1 MARRAEGRIFNVSV
15 IGLSGTER
23 EKGQYGVGK
32 SCLCNRFLN
41 QVADSYYQD
50 HISVLSQSDFAGRV
64 INNDHFLYWGSV
76 VKTDDSNNFTFH
88 VVEQT
93 EFIDDVSFA
102 PFMTG
107 RTETY
112 IKRAISGKVQSAEKL
127 MYICKDQ
134 LGMETDSAYPQVLMP
149 EGKLTIDGF
158 ICCFDVSKVPQRTI
172 EKQVEFVA
180 ALLNNALKTKKPVVL
195 ATTKGDV
202 ASQEF
207 VKEAEKLANRKEFKG
222 NVLLVE
228 TSAHENINVEAAF
241 MLLAHLIDRTKA
253 KGKILPFGE
262 ARKQRYEVLEVAK
275 EAYIHLL
282 RTTVVDPKAVWNT
295 CRKKLELESDFG
307 HYVEMFG
314 TEQARKEFRAHTKR
328 LRDEQIRLREQ
339 RYLSLLP
346 QLLKLFLPELDS
358 VTERAWNTIRRLI
371 REHPDF
377 DRHFVLI
384 EEGCTSWKQSES
396 FLDNMEESRIPFDLL
411 NSAEA
416 EMCFRNHLNELQAL
430 HKKRELQQQFKKIL
444 EENPQITPGKPL
456 SETYI
461 FFIGKECYSSLDEH
475 ERNFVYEQHMA
486 ELKQTARAEFNELLW
501 EKSSVFMNMNSV
513 ERVTTKDL
521 QSITTALQ
529 DDKRFKAL
537 QRLDEDRKVMILNHL
552 GFIQSPSRERCYF
565 NNYCIDTQVENLLAS
580 RAIRP
585 ELKNSSESVEMGCKT
600 LNLVLLGKD
609 GLAISLNKE
618 IRNLCTDDEYVVEK
632 ATYSLDY
639 RPIDGDVSRE
649 QNALATAN
657 FRPHGCLCVYNSE
670 DTLNYIRD
678 SLERSL
684 TNDIVRDGEATLN
697 GMPIAIIQ
705 ASNSS
710 QSEKENEILREK
722 GRMLASRLHGEFIVD
737 YDDVEEGVQFV
748 PGQIHAALHTVIHGC
763 SPGLNS
769 WYLSDQFEPD
779 IRLSMCLMCGDPFQ
793 LELPLGPLLNHD
805 MCRVLADTPY
815 CITLDLFLE
824 ATSKQKVEVEVASF
838 HGGNRLH
845 QGLFHGY
852 ILVYSAKR
860 RASLAT
866 LKAFTDRLPNVPKLI
881 VAVADSGGTSS
892 SYFSSDICQMLIQ
905 EGHELSESLQAS
917 FMTTTANFSQQTG
930 VFLPFFQTVWQQR
943 EESEAL
949 FNEPSEEPCPPA
961 YEKGYYGSR
970 PAPPL
975 PKHYDNHTHISSTSN
990 STDSEPVYDQP
1001 NLFHSQY
1008 SDSDHEADRGSSVS
1022 PPPADEEIYS
1032 EVNIPNSNGEH
1043 LVRPS
1048 FVKTRKNIYAAWALN
1063 EQRRKKGETFPPV
1076 IRPSSMGDDG
1086 WPDSNN
1092 SNSAGKND
1100 SLGHVR
1106 YGTSKSS
1113 HDIENDANSRRK
1125 LMNTRSQS
1133 QSAAMFRSHPS
1144 QVTAPLAVP
1153 EPIEIADYG
1162 SVKDAV
1168 PTPDLGDN
1176 DYQIVDDALPPGQ
1189 LHRIKSTKS
1198 PIRAQGHTD
1207 SEESEFSSLERDSY
1221 IKGKRPASHRRNKSK
1236 QYPAS
1241 DSNAIYSSPTITA
1254 SKPRSFGIGHKQIR
1268 SGSNHS
1274 PSEDGSDGTGDE
1286 KLLSNKKEK
1295 KRRSFNN
1302 RKWRNPST
1310 SVGNPSSSPNYSDQE
1325 HLLSSHPG
1333 DSLEEIPLYNP
1344 VTHHFQT
1351 LPKTAGSYPEE
1362 VEEDLNDSGNWSRF
1376 RFTLRDKDK
1385 RKKDEKRRQKEEE
1398 KRAKEAQ
1405 KKFKKKEKASGT
1417 STSGVSLEDFP
1428 TALENPNIPQFVYK
1442 CVSYIEAEGMKTEGL
1457 YRIPGNK
1464 AQGELFVNKFAVD
1477 PNVDISTLEIPVNA
1491 IATLLK
1497 SFFSD
1502 LSEALIPEKLCD
1514 ELMEAAEMTD
1524 KSSRLLMLRGV
1535 IKKLPLQN
1543 FEVLKY
1549 IISHLFKVSQ
1559 NHEFNSMNSRNL
1571 AKCWWPTLI
1580 RLQFKSYEK
1589 LIQGSQVPEDIVQN
1603 LIEQCAFFFHGGN
1616 EV

>member
-1 MARRAEGRIFNVSV
+1 MARRAEGRTFNVSV

-41 QVADSYYQD
+41 QVADNYYQE

-76 VKTDDSNNFTFH
+76 VKTDDGNNFTFH

-93 EFIDDVSFA
+93 EFIDDVSFS
-102 PFMTG
+102 PFKTA

-112 IKRAISGKVQSAEKL
+112 VKRAVSGKVQSAEKL

-134 LGMETDSAYPQVLMP
+134 LGMETDVAYPQVLMP

-158 ICCFDVSKVPQRTI
+158 LCCFDVSKVPQRTI

-180 ALLNNALKTKKPVVL
+180 ALLNNALKTKKPVVI
-195 ATTKGDV
+195 ATTKGDT
-202 ASQEF
+202 SCQEY
-207 VKEAEKLANRKEFKG
+207 VKEAEKLINRKEFKG
-222 NVLLVE
+222 N
-228 TSAHENINVEAAF
+228 S
-241 MLLAHLIDRTKA
+241 
-253 KGKILPFGE
+253 KILPFVD
-262 ARKQRYEVLEVAK
+262 ARKQRHELLEVAK

-282 RTTVVDPKAVWNT
+282 RTNVVDPKAVWNT
-295 CRKKLELESDFG
+295 WKKKLEQESDFG

-346 QLLKLFLPELDS
+346 QLLKLFLPTLDS
-358 VTERAWNTIRRLI
+358 IPERAWNPIRRHI
-371 REHPDF
+371 RDHPDF
-377 DRHFVLI
+377 DRHFVI
-384 EEGCTSWKQSES
+384 ISEEGCSLWKQADM
-396 FLDNMEESRIPFDLL
+396 FLDNTEESRIPYDLL

-430 HKKRELQQQFKKIL
+430 HKKKELQRQFKRLL
-444 EENPQITPGKPL
+444 EESAQVTPGRPL
-456 SETYI
+456 AETYL
-461 FFIGKECYSSLDEH
+461 FFISKECYTSLDEP
-475 ERNFVYEQHMA
+475 ERILVYDQHLA
-486 ELKQTARAEFNELLW
+486 ELRLAAKSEFYELLW
-501 EKSSVFMNMNSV
+501 EKSSALLAWNTA
-513 ERVTTKDL
+513 EKVTNKDL
-521 QSITTALQ
+521 DSITAILQ
-529 DDKRFKAL
+529 DDRRYQAL
-537 QRLDEDRKVMILNHL
+537 ERLDQDRRVMVLNHL
-552 GFIQSPSRERCYF
+552 GFIQSPSRERCCF
-565 NNYCIDTQVENLLAS
+565 HDRCIDTQVENLLAS

-585 ELKNSSESVEMGCKT
+585 ELKSSLDSIDSGCKT

-609 GLAISLNKE
+609 GLAISLNRE
-618 IRNLCTDDEYVVEK
+618 IRNLCTDDEYTIENT
-632 ATYSLDY
+632 TYSLDY

-657 FRPHGCLCVYNSE
+657 FRPHGCLCVYNSDE
-670 DTLNYIRD
+670 TLSYIRD

-684 TNDIVRDGEATLN
+684 KNDVMREGEATLS

-710 QSEKENEILREK
+710 QSEKESEILREK
-722 GRMLASRLHGEFIVD
+722 GRAIAARLHGEFIVD
-737 YDDVEEGVQFV
+737 YDDVEDGVQFV
-748 PGQIHAALHTVIHGC
+748 PGQIHAALQAVIRGC

-793 LELPLGPLLNHD
+793 LEVPLGPLLNHD

-824 ATSKQKVEVEVASF
+824 PTSKQKVEIEVASF

-852 ILVYSAKR
+852 ILVFSAR
-860 RASLAT
+860 RKASLAT
-866 LKAFTDRLPNVPKLI
+866 LRAFADTLLEVPKLI
-881 VAVADSGGTSS
+881 VAVVDSGA
-892 SYFSSDICQMLIQ
+892 SYPEINIQ
-905 EGHELSESLQAS
+905 EGSQLADSLGAS

-930 VFLPFFQTVWQQR
+930 VFLPFFQNVWQRR

-949 FNEPSEEPCPPA
+949 YHEPSEEPCPPA
-961 YEKGYYGSR
+961 YVEKTLYGSR
-970 PAPPL
+970 PPAPL
-975 PKHYDNHTHISSTSN
+975 PKQYVYHTHKSSTSN

-1001 NLFHSQY
+1001 NLFHSHY
-1008 SDSDHEADRGSSVS
+1008 SDSDHEPDRGSSVS
-1022 PPPADEEIYS
+1022 PPPAPEEIYS
-1032 EVNIPNSNGEH
+1032 EVIIPNMNGEH
-1043 LVRPS
+1043 LVKPS
-1048 FVKTRKNIYAAWALN
+1048 YVKARNNVYA
-1063 EQRRKKGETFPPV
+1063 GESNGYFEL
-1076 IRPSSMGDDG
+1076 IGDYQNHG
-1086 WPDSNN
+1086 
-1092 SNSAGKND
+1092 
-1100 SLGHVR
+1100 SLLTQDHGSLVAQNHGSLVAQNH
-1106 YGTSKSS
+1106 GNLLAQN
-1113 HDIENDANSRRK
+1113 HDN
-1125 LMNTRSQS
+1125 LSQN
-1133 QSAAMFRSHPS
+1133 AVMFRSQPS
-1144 QVTAPLAVP
+1144 QVTAPLAIP
-1153 EPIEIADYG
+1153 EPIEIADYS

-1168 PTPDLGDN
+1168 PSQDLGDN

-1189 LHRIKSTKS
+1189 LHRIRSTKS
-1198 PIRAQGHTD
+1198 PLRVQGHTD
-1207 SEESEFSSLERDSY
+1207 SEDSEFSSLERDQLNKS
-1221 IKGKRPASHRRNKSK
+1221 RRANPHRRKSK
-1236 QYPAS
+1236 QRQTIDNS
-1241 DSNAIYSSPTITA
+1241 AIYASPTPA
-1254 SKPRSFGIGHKQIR
+1254 AKARPFGLGRKQIWC
-1268 SGSNHS
+1268 SFAVPSHS
-1274 PSEDGSDGTGDE
+1274 PSEDGSEGTGDE
-1286 KLLSNKKEK
+1286 KLSSNKKEK
-1295 KRRSFNN
+1295 KRRSFNH
-1302 RKWRNPST
+1302 RKWRNPTST
-1310 SVGNPSSSPNYSDQE
+1310 LTHQGSSPPISDSD
-1325 HLLSSHPG
+1325 HLIGSPPAH
-1333 DSLEEIPLYNP
+1333 SLDDMAFYNP
-1344 VTHHFQT
+1344 AAQHFQT
-1351 LPKTAGSYPEE
+1351 LPKHVGTNIGGSGGADEA
-1362 VEEDLNDSGNWSRF
+1362 EDELNDSGNWSRF
-1376 RFTLRDKDK
+1376 RFTLRDRDK
-1385 RKKDEKRRQKEEE
+1385 QRKKEERRRQKEEE
-1398 KRAKEAQ
+1398 KKAKEAQ

-1428 TALENPNIPQFVYK
+1428 TALENPFIPQFVFK
-1442 CVSYIEAEGMKTEGL
+1442 CVSHIEAEGLKTEGL

-1524 KSSRLLMLRGV
+1524 KSSRLIMLRGV
-1535 IKKLPLQN
+1535 IKKLPQQN

-1549 IISHLFKVSQ
+1549 IISHLYKVAQ
-1559 NHEFNSMNSRNL
+1559 NQEFNSMNSRNL

-1603 LIEQCAFFFHGGN
+1603 LIEQCPFFFHGGN

>member
-1048 FVKTRKNIYAAWALN
+1048 FVKTRKNIYA
-1063 EQRRKKGETFPPV
+1063 
-1076 IRPSSMGDDG
+1076 G

>member
-149 EGKLTIDGF
+149 EGKLSIDGF

-180 ALLNNALKTKKPVVL
+180 ALLNNALKTKKPVVI

-222 NVLLVE
+222 NILLVE

-282 RTTVVDPKAVWNT
+282 RTTIVDPKAVWNT

-866 LKAFTDRLPNVPKLI
+866 LRAFTDRLPNVPKLI

-1048 FVKTRKNIYAAWALN
+1048 FVKTRKNIYA
-1063 EQRRKKGETFPPV
+1063 
-1076 IRPSSMGDDG
+1076 G
-1086 WPDSNN
+1086 WPDSND

-1100 SLGHVR
+1100 SLGQVR

-1254 SKPRSFGIGHKQIR
+1254 SKLRSFGIGHKQIR

-1351 LPKTAGSYPEE
+1351 LPK
-1362 VEEDLNDSGNWSRF
+1362 
-1376 RFTLRDKDK
+1376 
-1385 RKKDEKRRQKEEE
+1385 
-1398 KRAKEAQ
+1398 
-1405 KKFKKKEKASGT
+1405 
-1417 STSGVSLEDFP
+1417 
-1428 TALENPNIPQFVYK
+1428 
-1442 CVSYIEAEGMKTEGL
+1442 
-1457 YRIPGNK
+1457 
-1464 AQGELFVNKFAVD
+1464 
-1477 PNVDISTLEIPVNA
+1477 
-1491 IATLLK
+1491 
-1497 SFFSD
+1497 
-1502 LSEALIPEKLCD
+1502 
-1514 ELMEAAEMTD
+1514 
-1524 KSSRLLMLRGV
+1524 
-1535 IKKLPLQN
+1535 
-1543 FEVLKY
+1543 
-1549 IISHLFKVSQ
+1549 
-1559 NHEFNSMNSRNL
+1559 
-1571 AKCWWPTLI
+1571 
-1580 RLQFKSYEK
+1580 
-1589 LIQGSQVPEDIVQN
+1589 
-1603 LIEQCAFFFHGGN
+1603 
-1616 EV
+1616 